1 MLSRSTVSDHT
12 VLSVPFIQEFFLF
25 MSSRRVTL
33 IGGSGFVGSQLTYR
47 LAETFDEVVV
57 LTRRAPRVRKL
68 RTITNVQVLEV
79 NVHDAEKLRSALAGT
94 DVLINLVGILNEGS
108 NKNESGFKSAHLG
121 LTEKVLAACKD
132 ENIPRYLHMSALK
145 ADAENGSSEYLRTKG
160 MAEDLLKGTTGGMP
174 AWTIFQPSIIFGEHD
189 AFFNRFAGLL
199 RALPVFPLAVPDATM
214 APVFVGDVCDVMIGS
229 IDDASAVGAT
239 IELCGP
245 QDYTLK
251 ELVEYTASTAGLS
264 RKVIG
269 LPDWAARLQA
279 SVMEFVPG
287 KPFSKD
293 NYQSL
298 QTPNVCSDGCE
309 RQKTSL
315 DAVVPRYL
323 GASDWTGRLQK
334 RRAAARR

>member
-1 MLSRSTVSDHT
+1 MST
-12 VLSVPFIQEFFLF
+12 
-25 MSSRRVTL
+25 RRVTL
-33 IGGSGFVGSQLTYR
+33 LGGSGFLGSQLTYR

-57 LTRRAPRVRKL
+57 FTRRASRVRKL
-68 RTITNVQVLEV
+68 RTIVNVQAVEV
-79 NVHDAEKLRSALAGT
+79 NVHDADALTAALAGT
-94 DVLINLVGILNEGS
+94 DVVINLVGILNEGS
-108 NKNESGFKSAHLG
+108 NKDESGFRSAHLG
-121 LTEKVLAACKD
+121 LTEKVLDACKAN
-132 ENIPRYLHMSALK
+132 NITRYLHMSALK

-160 MAEDLLKGTTGGMP
+160 MSEDLVKSQSDWLT
-174 AWTIFQPSIIFGEHD
+174 WTAFQPSIIFGEHD

-199 RALPVFPLAVPDATM
+199 RALPIFPLAVPDAKM

-229 IDDASAVGAT
+229 IDDAAAAGAT

-245 QDYTLK
+245 QDFTLK
-251 ELVEYTASTAGLS
+251 ELVEYTAKTAGLS
-264 RKVIG
+264 RKIIG
-269 LPDWAARLQA
+269 LPDWAARMQA

-298 QTPNVCSDGCE
+298 QTPNVCSEGCE

-323 GASDWTGRLQK
+323 GSTDWTGRLQK
-334 RRAAARR
+334 RRATARR